1 MMNCLQKLI
10 TLLFLTFIPLGY
22 ALATPTALNISELL
36 GTQEQDIYFGKDDF
50 QISPAHTDWLM
61 VPTPENSSVQTQ
73 FINPK
78 SSSQAKMTVRSETLE
93 QDLSLLKYIGRSVR
107 DYNRFGFE
115 ILSQRPLKINN
126 QSAYLVDLKQNG
138 SPIQLRQV
146 LFKKDKTVVIL
157 TCSSHQESFKQEL
170 KACNQIYRNFK
181 WL

>member
-1 MMNCLQKLI
+1 MNGFLKW
-10 TLLFLTFIPLGY
+10 TLVFLTLGGAGY
-22 ALATPTALNISELL
+22 AQATPTALNISQLL
-36 GTQEQDIYFGKDDF
+36 NSQEKDIYFGNENF
-50 QISPAHTDWLM
+50 QISSADTDWM
-61 VPTPENSSVQTQ
+61 MMPAPESSSVQTQ

-78 SSSQAKMTVRSETLE
+78 TSSKAKLTVRSEVLD
-93 QDLSLLKYIGRSVR
+93 QDLPLMSYIGRSIR

-115 ILSQRPLKINN
+115 ILSQRPLKIND
-126 QSAYLVDLKQNG
+126 QAAYLVDLKQND
-138 SPIQLRQV
+138 SPIQVRQV

>member
-1 MMNCLQKLI
+1 MIWGQRLIVLLTTFLVMMNMTKAA
-10 TLLFLTFIPLGY
+10 PS
-22 ALATPTALNISELL
+22 ALNISSLL
-36 GTQEQDIYFGKDDF
+36 SDEEGDIYFSDDNF
-50 QISPAHTDWLM
+50 QISPAKTDWLM
-61 VPTPENSSVQTQ
+61 LTASEHSSVQTQ

-78 SSSQAKMTVRSETLE
+78 NNSQAKMTVRSETLE
-93 QDLSLLKYIGRSVR
+93 RNISLLAYVGRSSR

-115 ILSQRPLKINN
+115 VLSQRPLKING
-126 QSAYLVDLKQNG
+126 QAAYLVDLKQND